1 VHGALP
7 IVPELSRE
15 AERHGVELVVVP
27 TAEAIALLQEDA
39 RETNAILHVTC

>member
-15 AERHGVELVVVP
+15 AESRGVELVVVP